1 MENLIRES
9 VRNIKPYIPGKPIE
23 EVKRELGI
31 VGEVD
36 KLASNENPLGPSPL
50 ALEAVKNSILEMNLY
65 PDDANFY
72 LKNKLAE
79 ILGILPEEL
88 FIGNG
93 SVEIIHYVT
102 LAFLNPSE
110 RVIMAKPS
118 FIMGKIE
125 SQIMD
130 GEIVEVPV
138 KDYKADVDGI
148 ISKINGKT
156 KIIYIDNPN
165 NPLGSMLTD
174 KEVNKII
181 ESVGENI
188 LVILDEAY
196 YEYIEREDFPK
207 SLKYVQDNRNVLVL
221 RTFSKI
227 YGLAG
232 MRIGYGIAKKDIID
246 ALSRVRL
253 PFNVGRFSQIAALAA
268 LDDNAHREH
277 SKRIVKEGKAY
288 LYREFENMNIPYIK
302 SETNFVTIDVKR
314 DTDEIFFNL
323 QKNGIIVRPLKPYG
337 LPTFL
342 RITVGLPEQNRR
354 FIDLLKNIEWN

>member
-1 MENLIRES
+1 MVNLIRES

-31 VGEVD
+31 TGEVD

-50 ALEAVKNSILEMNLY
+50 ALKAVKDSIQEMNLY

-79 ILGILPEEL
+79 HLNVSTDEL

-93 SVEIIHYVT
+93 SVEIIHYAT

-138 KDYKADVDGI
+138 KDYKTDVEGI

-156 KIIYIDNPN
+156 KIVYIDNPN
-165 NPLGSMLTD
+165 NPLGSMLTA
-174 KEVNKII
+174 KEIEKIMENI
-181 ESVGENI
+181 ENDI

-196 YEYIEREDFPK
+196 YEYISRGDFPE
-207 SLKYVQDNRNVLVL
+207 SIKYVKNNRNVLIL

-232 MRIGYGIAKKDIID
+232 MRVGYGIAKKEIVN

-253 PFNVGRFSQIAALAA
+253 PFNIGRLSQIAAIAA
-268 LDDNAHREH
+268 LGDNKHREQ
-277 SKRIVKEGKAY
+277 SRKMVAEGKEY
-288 LYREFENMNIPYIK
+288 LYREFENMHIPYIK
-302 SETNFVTIDVKR
+302 SETNFIAIDIQR
-314 DTDEIFFNL
+314 DTDEVFRNL
-323 QKNGIIVRPLKPYG
+323 QKEGIIVRPLKPYG

-342 RITVGLPEQNRR
+342 RITVGLPEQNKR
-354 FIDLLKNIEWN
+354 FIGALKNLGWN

>member
-1 MENLIRES
+1 MVNLIRES
-9 VRNIKPYIPGKPIE
+9 VKNIKPYIPGKPIE

-31 VGEVD
+31 TGEVD

-50 ALEAVKNSILEMNLY
+50 AMKAVKDSIQEMNLY

-79 ILGILPEEL
+79 YLNVSTDEL

-93 SVEIIHYVT
+93 SVEIIHYAT
-102 LAFLNPSE
+102 LAFLNSSE

-138 KDYKADVDGI
+138 KNYKTDVEGI
-148 ISKINGKT
+148 ISKINSKT

-165 NPLGSMLTD
+165 NPLGSMLTAED
-174 KEVNKII
+174 VEKIM
-181 ESVGENI
+181 ENANEDI

-196 YEYIEREDFPK
+196 YEYIDREDFPE
-207 SLKYVQDNRNVLVL
+207 SIKYIKDNRNVLVL

-232 MRIGYGIAKKDIID
+232 MRVGYGIAKKEIIN
-246 ALSRVRL
+246 ALNRVRL
-253 PFNVGRFSQIAALAA
+253 PFNIGRLSQVAALAA
-268 LDDNAHREH
+268 LDDDKHRER
-277 SKRIVKEGKAY
+277 SKKMVAEGKRY
-288 LYREFENMNIPYIK
+288 LYEKFENMHIPYIK
-302 SETNFVTIDVKR
+302 SETNFIAIDIKR
-314 DTDEIFFNL
+314 DTDKVFTNL
-323 QKNGIIVRPLKPYG
+323 QKKGIIVRPLKPYG

-342 RITVGLPEQNRR
+342 RVTVGLSEQNKR
-354 FIDLLKNIEWN
+354 FIDALKDLGWN